1 MRQLL
6 LGGARSGKSRLAEQ
20 LASQLEQQSATTQ
33 VVYLA
38 TCEPADQY
46 QDTEMAQRIA
56 RHQSSRP
63 KHWQLLEQPLAIAEA
78 IETANPENCLLIDC
92 LTLWLSNQMAQ
103 STDTQFLDNALAT
116 LTQAVKKAH
125 CELILVSNE
134 VGQGIVPA
142 DPISRLF
149 RDYSGWMH
157 QQLAQVCDRVI
168 FTTAGLPQ
176 VLKGTPL

>member
-20 LASQLEQQSATTQ
+20 LASQLEQQSADIQ
-33 VVYLA
+33 VIYLA
-38 TCEPADQY
+38 TSEPAELY
-46 QDTEMAQRIA
+46 QDTEMAERIS

-63 KHWQLLEQPLAIAEA
+63 SHWHLIEQPLAIAEA
-78 IETANPENCLLIDC
+78 IDNAAANSCLLIDC
-92 LTLWLSNQMAQ
+92 LTLWLSNQMAR
-103 STDTQFLDNALAT
+103 STDNTALDQALQT
-116 LTQAVKKAH
+116 LSASVENTH
-125 CELILVSNE
+125 CELIMVSNE

-142 DPISRLF
+142 DPLSRLF

-168 FTTAGLPQ
+168 LTTAGLPQ
-176 VLKGTPL
+176 VLKGEPI

>member
-6 LGGARSGKSRLAEQ
+6 LGGARSGKSQLAEQ
-20 LASQLEQQSATTQ
+20 LASQLEQQSATIQ

-46 QDTEMAQRIA
+46 QDAEMAQRIA

-63 KHWQLLEQPLAIAEA
+63 KHWQLLEQPLAIAESIA
-78 IETANPENCLLIDC
+78 TADPDSCLLIDC

-103 STDTQFLDNALAT
+103 STDIPFLDNALAT
-116 LTQAVKKAH
+116 LTLAVKNAH
-125 CELILVSNE
+125 CQLILVSNE

-142 DPISRLF
+142 EPLSRLF

-176 VLKGTPL
+176 VLKGEPL